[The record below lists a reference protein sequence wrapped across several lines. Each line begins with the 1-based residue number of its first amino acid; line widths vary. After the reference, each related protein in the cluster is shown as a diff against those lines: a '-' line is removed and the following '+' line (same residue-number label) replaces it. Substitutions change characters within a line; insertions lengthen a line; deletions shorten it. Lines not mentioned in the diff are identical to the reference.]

1 MMQDRRTW
9 AKVPAAAICDPKLS
23 NAQFRTLAVRALHAD
38 RNGRCRLKV
47 ETVAQIRSVSRQQ
60 IQNDDFALKIHGY
73 QKITPTMRRCGGNG
87 ANTYEILY
95 PEIPDR
101 DAAAEAEDE

>member
-1 MMQDRRTW
+1 MTRDLRTW

-47 ETVAQIRSVSRQQ
+47 ATVARIRGTSRQQ
-60 IQNDDFALKIHGY
+60 IQNDDFALKGRGY
-73 QKITPTMRRCGGNG
+73 LTVTPTMRRCGGNG
-87 ANTYEILY
+87 ANAYEVRFPDL
-95 PEIPDR
+95 PDR
-101 DAAAEAEDE
+101 DATMETENE